1 MSKAVL
7 QKLSI
12 LISYVS
18 FGQHSKI
25 DSFSKNCH
33 SGTYVRYYINKHHK
47 QPMRFLMNEATTT
60 AVKYSDSK
68 IYGVIF

>member
-12 LISYVS
+12 LISSVS

-25 DSFSKNCH
+25 NSFSKNCH
-33 SGTYVRYYINKHHK
+33 LGTYVRYYLNKHHK
-47 QPMRFLMNEATTT
+47 PA
-60 AVKYSDSK
+60 
-68 IYGVIF
+68 